1 MESHCKQYL
10 KSCQILSTSA
20 AFRNPVMT
28 DQQLSIKLLTQ
39 FSMGAVS
46 KFFLIA
52 QELKQKIVK
61 KNHK

>member
-1 MESHCKQYL
+1 METLCEQYL
-10 KSCQILSTSA
+10 KTGKILSTSA

-28 DQQLSIKLLTQ
+28 DQQLSIKLLIQ

-46 KFFLIA
+46 NFFKIA

-61 KNHK
+61 NHK